1 MSDVPPPSGPTTT
14 LDKVDIVSF
23 DVPALPTAAITAVG
37 GAGTIITAVT
47 APTRTLRTSSSLP
60 FFHAPHDDDALDE
73 DEHLWSLLDP
83 QDKGKAKEKATPS
96 PAPTPSTS
104 RPPQHPLLV
113 EAGYTTNVKEVKRW
127 AAPEHQSTRDNLEAL
142 SIGLCLLDSRVNVA
156 NANIAEGLDGLRAQ
170 IVGLTS
176 DIATLPQGSGAGHG
190 LDPAVYNSLVAASN
204 AHNDNFKRIVLRIQE
219 LVADQAALRSSVNTS
234 IAAFTTSID
243 ALTSRIPQI
252 VSQPSSNND
261 SLRSMLEDVINENGK
276 RARTNDD
283 ATNLGRAAP
292 APPIVYAQLQP
303 PVSMQ
308 AQFAPQP
315 LPAQPLYAPQP
326 TSQVQQAPVVQQ
338 PQPMSYAPQQ
348 QVYGPPAPQQQ
359 YQPAPQPQYQP
370 QAVVPPQAVVDPRRE
385 VALMPHAWPIPK
397 SARDWILDVMT
408 RDVMRNARFTVRRGR
423 DSQEIIM
430 TFEAENMAAWF
441 IGAWNGSNRRNVK
454 GLQNVYASLNV

>member
-23 DVPALPTAAITAVG
+23 DVPAPPTAAITAAE
-37 GAGTIITAVT
+37 GAATVITAVT
-47 APTRTLRTSSSLP
+47 APTRTLRPSSSLP
-60 FFHAPHDDDALDE
+60 FFHAPHDEELDDDDFWAPHDQL
-73 DEHLWSLLDP
+73 
-83 QDKGKAKEKATPS
+83 DKGKAKEKAT

-113 EAGYTTNVKEVKRW
+113 EAGYTGLKEVKRW

-142 SIGLCLLDSRVNVA
+142 SIGLCLLDSRVNTA
-156 NANIAEGLDGLRAQ
+156 NTNIAEGLDGLHAQ
-170 IVGLTS
+170 LVGLTS
-176 DIATLPQGSGAGHG
+176 DIATLPQGNGGAGRG
-190 LDPAVYNSLVAASN
+190 VDPALYNELVASSN
-204 AHNDNFKRIVLRIQE
+204 NHNENFKRIVLRIQD
-219 LVADQAALRSSVNTS
+219 LVAEQDALRSSVNTS
-234 IAAFTTSID
+234 VAAFTTSIN

-276 RARTNDD
+276 RVRGLED
-283 ATNLGRAAP
+283 AAELTRAAP
-292 APPIVYAQLQP
+292 APPTVYAQLQP

-315 LPAQPLYAPQP
+315 LYAPQP
-326 TSQVQQAPVVQQ
+326 TAQVPQAPIVSQPAQQ
-338 PQPMSYAPQQ
+338 PQPMLYTPQQ

-359 YQPAPQPQYQP
+359 YQPAPQPQYQL
-370 QAVVPPQAVVDPRRE
+370 QHVVPPQAVVDPRHE
-385 VALMPHAWPIPK
+385 VALMPYAWPVPK
-397 SARDWILDVMT
+397 STRDWILDVMT
-408 RDVMRNARFTVRRGR
+408 RDVMRSARFTVRRGR